1 MLKTITTEQK
11 AHNILLNI
19 TTPLEFTTVKRYN
32 SIEVKKMDILTM
44 IFNNLLNLII
54 PIALIAWI
62 ADRIWISYKGNKTTK
77 QWFKDLNK

>member
-11 AHNILLNI
+11 THNILLNI

-32 SIEVKKMDILTM
+32 NIEVKKMDIITT

-62 ADRIWISYKGNKTTK
+62 ADRIWISYKDNKTTK

>member
-32 SIEVKKMDILTM
+32 NIEVKKMDILTT

-62 ADRIWISYKGNKTTK
+62 ADRIWIFYKGNKTTK

>member
-32 SIEVKKMDILTM
+32 NIEVKKMDILTM

-77 QWFKDLNK
+77 HWFKDLNK